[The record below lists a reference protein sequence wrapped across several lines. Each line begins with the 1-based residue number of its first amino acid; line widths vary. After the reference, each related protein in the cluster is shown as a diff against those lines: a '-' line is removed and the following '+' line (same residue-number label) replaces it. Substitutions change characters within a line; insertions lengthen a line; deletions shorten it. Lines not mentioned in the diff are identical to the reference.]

1 MESFWDF
8 SVWGTVSVLA
18 VLMVGILIGN
28 ILKKSIPLL
37 RVSLIPTSVLG
48 GLILLVAVSLYKVF
62 TGNVFFESAV
72 FGENG
77 TKTLEI
83 LTYHCLALGFI
94 AATLKATDG
103 KFTKKRSVEIFN
115 TGVTTV
121 STYLIQAI
129 LGMGITM
136 IAAKVI
142 SNFFSAAGILLAS
155 GFGQGTG
162 QALNFGNIYQ
172 MDFGFEFGRHFGLT
186 IAALGF
192 LSAALGGVIHL
203 NIMRK
208 RGHIRPGGEIGEILK
223 EHQIEGKNEIPMQES
238 IDKLTIQ
245 LALIG
250 ATYIVA
256 FIFMYTLGSLFPG
269 MKSVIFGFNFLIGVL
284 TAVLCKAVLN
294 LLKKTG
300 MAKKQ
305 YTNNFLLTQVSNM
318 FFDLMVIAGIAAI
331 RLDLLEKYW
340 GVLLILAGVGIVS
353 TYAYNRYV
361 ANTLFPE
368 YKEEQFMVMYGML
381 TGTASTGIIL
391 LREIDKEF
399 KTPAAEN
406 LVYQQIPAIVFG
418 FPMMFLALLAPVKPV
433 FTWLILI
440 VFFIAMNIILFRS
453 KIFGR
458 RR

>member
-250 ATYIVA
+250 ATVHRSLYIYVHLVPVPGYEVRNIRIQ
-256 FIFMYTLGSLFPG
+256 FPHRGIDGGTLQGS
-269 MKSVIFGFNFLIGVL
+269 S
-284 TAVLCKAVLN
+284 
-294 LLKKTG
+294 
-300 MAKKQ
+300 
-305 YTNNFLLTQVSNM
+305 
-318 FFDLMVIAGIAAI
+318 
-331 RLDLLEKYW
+331 E
-340 GVLLILAGVGIVS
+340 
-353 TYAYNRYV
+353 
-361 ANTLFPE
+361 
-368 YKEEQFMVMYGML
+368 
-381 TGTASTGIIL
+381 
-391 LREIDKEF
+391 
-399 KTPAAEN
+399 PA
-406 LVYQQIPAIVFG
+406 
-418 FPMMFLALLAPVKPV
+418 
-433 FTWLILI
+433 
-440 VFFIAMNIILFRS
+440 
-453 KIFGR
+453 
-458 RR
+458 

>member
-1 MESFWDF
+1 MERALYVCPECGFAELESHKDTLTCRDCGLQVKYTATGEFNPQEPFRFFGDWYDYQSDF
-8 SVWGTVSVLA
+8 VNKYNPDEYREKPAFTDRADLSEVIVYDRKRPVQKEVQLQLFGDRIEIDA
-18 VLMVGILIGN
+18 
-28 ILKKSIPLL
+28 
-37 RVSLIPTSVLG
+37 G
-48 GLILLVAVSLYKVF
+48 GR
-62 TGNVFFESAV
+62 
-72 FGENG
+72 
-77 TKTLEI
+77 
-83 LTYHCLALGFI
+83 
-94 AATLKATDG
+94 AA
-103 KFTKKRSVEIFN
+103 
-115 TGVTTV
+115 
-121 STYLIQAI
+121 
-129 LGMGITM
+129 
-136 IAAKVI
+136 
-142 SNFFSAAGILLAS
+142 AAGVLLAF

-172 MDFGFEFGRHFGLT
+172 VDFGFEFGRHFGLT

-203 NIMRK
+203 NIMRR
-208 RGHIRPGGEIGEILK
+208 RGVIKSGDDTEETLK
-223 EHQIEGKNEIPMQES
+223 GHQIEGKNEIPMQES

-284 TAVLCKAVLN
+284 TAVLCKAILN
-294 LLKKTG
+294 MLKKTG
-300 MAKKQ
+300 IAKKQ
-305 YTNNFLLTQVSNM
+305 YTNNFLLTRVSNM
-318 FFDLMVIAGIAAI
+318 FFDIMVIAGIAAI

-340 GVLLILAGVGIVS
+340 GILLILAAVGIVS
-353 TYAYNRYV
+353 TYVYNRYV

-440 VFFIAMNIILFRS
+440 TFFIAMNIILFRS
-453 KIFGR
+453 KILGR
-458 RR
+458 RRQTDRRQTNR